1 MSSTRGQSMNYLPSQ
16 LALPQSPESLGNSK
30 FNSSRRNSYFNAVYE
45 YAETGCGRTGSE
57 NAYEELPNV
66 KEESKANCVPRKKA
80 NDLYESAQQMSHRKR
95 HTTECSDASTA
106 SIISTEIV
114 QVKRES
120 CLNKLILHLILAVS
134 VTALVLVILV
144 IFGRI
149 GSKCSCIQVTSGN
162 QAIHDPGTARVSS
175 VKSLQDT
182 IVYLE
187 NNLSAMNAK
196 MEIRERAVNN
206 FVASHKKQIKILNA
220 HVSAQGRRINETANK
235 AAAVDGAWMNMS
247 NTQKAFESKLD
258 SEFWLINKSMK
269 TLSDSDSDLA
279 ALINELKVNQ
289 AITDGMRK
297 RLSMN
302 VSQIALGVQELTNS
316 SKNVKRGVEKLERGY
331 AHMNTSIRALETKAV
346 TRNASYNN
354 LRSLYDNLAGSLSTV
369 NSTFHRKVVRTPQ
382 RQSAGFKACVHR
394 TIPATKV
401 SVKTGGV
408 IDFTTVKSIVNYTR
422 PISKQEVGITCST
435 DYARHVKLLS
445 PVGSYQCRCQGVSPV
460 FKDESPSSMQC
471 FLHVWEC
478 PD

>member
-16 LALPQSPESLGNSK
+16 LALPKSPESLGNSK
-30 FNSSRRNSYFNAVYE
+30 FNSSRRNSYFNAAYE

-57 NAYEELPNV
+57 NAYEELQNV

-114 QVKRES
+114 QVKREP

-134 VTALVLVILV
+134 VAALVLVILV

-149 GSKCSCIQVTSGN
+149 GSKCPCIQGN
-162 QAIHDPGTARVSS
+162 QVSHDPGTEKVRSL
-175 VKSLQDT
+175 KSLQDT

-258 SEFWLINKSMK
+258 SEFWLISKSMK

-289 AITDGMRK
+289 TITDGMRK

-316 SKNVKRGVEKLERGY
+316 CNNVKRGVEKLERGH
-331 AHMNTSIRALETKAV
+331 AHMTTSIRVLETKAV

-369 NSTFHRKVVRTPQ
+369 NSTFHSKVVRSPQ
-382 RQSAGFKACVHR
+382 RKSAGFKECGHR
-394 TIPATKV
+394 KISATKV

-408 IDFTTVKSIVNYTR
+408 IDFITVKSTINYTR

-445 PVGSYQCRCQGVSPV
+445 LVGSYQCRCQGVSPV
-460 FKDESPSSMQC
+460 FKDVSPSSMQC

>member
-16 LALPQSPESLGNSK
+16 LALPKSPESLGNSK
-30 FNSSRRNSYFNAVYE
+30 FNSSRGNSYFNAAYE

-66 KEESKANCVPRKKA
+66 KEESKVNCAPRKKA

-114 QVKRES
+114 KVKRES

-144 IFGRI
+144 IYGRI
-149 GSKCSCIQVTSGN
+149 GSKCSCLQATSGN
-162 QAIHDPGTARVSS
+162 QAIHDPGTAEVSS

-279 ALINELKVNQ
+279 ALIHELKVNQ
-289 AITDGMRK
+289 TITDGMRK

-316 SKNVKRGVEKLERGY
+316 SNNVKSGVEKLERGY
-331 AHMNTSIRALETKAV
+331 AHMNTSIRVLETKAV

-369 NSTFHRKVVRTPQ
+369 NSTFHRKVR
-382 RQSAGFKACVHR
+382 K
-394 TIPATKV
+394 
-401 SVKTGGV
+401 
-408 IDFTTVKSIVNYTR
+408 
-422 PISKQEVGITCST
+422 
-435 DYARHVKLLS
+435 
-445 PVGSYQCRCQGVSPV
+445 
-460 FKDESPSSMQC
+460 MQ
-471 FLHVWEC
+471 
-478 PD
+478 